1 VRFIPKISQ
10 SEQQFIR
17 SLAKKYALK
26 LTASPFNEGLLIYS
40 DTYDALYI
48 RSARWKYCLKC
59 GEIEPTEEML
69 DEQEL
74 QRMAK
79 PDQKK
84 AQARVHKCTIGVQHF
99 PVLIT
104 TSWYKLKE
112 FFMTNNYVNALERAG
127 VTDIPVQKPI
137 IEITKTKAE
146 EQELS
151 PTIKQEGTN

>member
-1 VRFIPKISQ
+1 MPKISH

-26 LTASPFNEGLLIYS
+26 LTVSPFNEGLLIYS
-40 DTYDALYI
+40 NTYDALYI

-59 GEIEPTEEML
+59 GEIETTEEML

-79 PDQKK
+79 SDQNK
-84 AQARVHKCTIGVQHF
+84 AKERVHKCTVGVQHF

-112 FFMTNNYVNALERAG
+112 FFMSDKYIQALERAG
-127 VTDIPVQKPI
+127 VIEIPVQKPI
-137 IEITKTKAE
+137 TEVTKTKVKE
-146 EQELS
+146 EPIVKTARQES
-151 PTIKQEGTN
+151 SN